1 MTNLICYNKAMDKL
15 AYHYNKKKLPAKTEG
30 KYLYYY
36 PCADIENDSIQ
47 MGGRGFITIEVTE
60 KEWEALIELDRI
72 EYNNEHKYVRHTI
85 PIPDGEEDDLTA
97 KQQEQLYVKDTP
109 IDTAVAEYWDN
120 KAHHTQL
127 TSEEEKILGMLEN
140 GYTQK
145 QIAKELNVTQGYVSM
160 LKIRAQYNYDYIERT
175 SALQTNSPEYIWKC
189 WDLFTR
195 KLEMPMFLDV
205 ELEYVIGLLHPN
217 DIAHFLYWYYS
228 LGEFVRFVIQYY
240 LYNQDSIEKETA
252 EYLSKVSEPELK
264 WFNENYAD
272 ELPLVQIVYIRL
284 ITEIEC
290 RRNRGL
296 HGNNNAID
304 GLYTAVEKLAKRVN
318 ISPEEYFMER
328 IYPIIVTIRR
338 RRIKQF
344 YRFYSGKKLKKLN
357 YF

>member
-1 MTNLICYNKAMDKL
+1 M
-15 AYHYNKKKLPAKTEG
+15 
-30 KYLYYY
+30 
-36 PCADIENDSIQ
+36 
-47 MGGRGFITIEVTE
+47 
-60 KEWEALIELDRI
+60 
-72 EYNNEHKYVRHTI
+72 
-85 PIPDGEEDDLTA
+85 
-97 KQQEQLYVKDTP
+97 KDTP

-175 SALQTNSPEYIWKC
+175 SALQTNSPDYIWKC

-205 ELEYVIGLLHPN
+205 ELEYVIGRLHPN

-296 HGNNNAID
+296 HGNNKAID
-304 GLYTAVEKLAKRVN
+304 GL
-318 ISPEEYFMER
+318 
-328 IYPIIVTIRR
+328 
-338 RRIKQF
+338 
-344 YRFYSGKKLKKLN
+344 
-357 YF
+357 

>member
-1 MTNLICYNKAMDKL
+1 MDKL
-15 AYHYNKKKLPAKTEG
+15 AYHYNKKKLSAKTEG

-36 PCADIENDSIQ
+36 PCADMKNATIY
-47 MGGRGFITIEVTE
+47 MGGRGFVVIEVTE

-72 EYNNEHKYVRHTI
+72 EYNNAHKYVRHTI
-85 PIPDGEEDDLTA
+85 ATPDCEEDNLTV
-97 KQQEQLYVKDTP
+97 KQQEQLHVKDTP
-109 IDTAVAEYWDN
+109 IDNAIAEYWD
-120 KAHHTQL
+120 KKSLHSQL
-127 TSEEEKILGMLEN
+127 TKDEEKILNMLEN

-145 QIAKELNVTQGYVSM
+145 EIAKELNVTQGYVSM

-189 WDLFTR
+189 WDLFIR

-205 ELEYVIGLLHPN
+205 ELEYVIGHIHPN

-228 LGEFVRFVIQYY
+228 LGEFVRFTIQYY
-240 LYNQDSIEKETA
+240 LYNEDSIEKEKA
-252 EYLSKVSEPELK
+252 EYLSKASEPELK

-284 ITEIEC
+284 IDEVEN

-296 HGNNNAID
+296 HGNNNAMD
-304 GLYTAVEKLAKRVN
+304 GLYTAVEKLSKRVN

-328 IYPIIVTIRR
+328 VYPIIVTIRR